1 MFYEE
6 LANVPWLGL
15 KGSTMSRM
23 KQRYLNEIK
32 ASLQKRFGY
41 SNEFM
46 VPRLEKIIL
55 HMGIAEAAK
64 EKNALQD
71 CENELG
77 LIAGQKPIR
86 TKARIAVS
94 NFKLRVGQI
103 IGLKAT
109 LRGKRMFDFADRF
122 FNIASPRIRDFRGF
136 TRRADGRGN
145 YTLGIDDHQIFPELN
160 LDAVKRTQGMHITF
174 VTSAQ
179 TDDECIALLEELGLP
194 FKKA

>member
-1 MFYEE
+1 
-6 LANVPWLGL
+6 
-15 KGSTMSRM
+15 MSRL
-23 KQRYLNEIK
+23 KQRYLQEIK
-32 ASLQKRFGY
+32 ASLTNRFGY
-41 SNEFM
+41 SNVCM
-46 VPRLEKIIL
+46 VPRLEKIVL

-77 LIAGQKPIR
+77 LIAGQRPIR
-86 TKARIAVS
+86 TAARISVS
-94 NFKLRVGQI
+94 NFKLRQGQI

-109 LRGKRMFDFADRF
+109 LRGKRMMDFADRF

-136 TRRADGRGN
+136 MRKADGRGN
-145 YTLGIDDHQIFPELN
+145 YSLGIDDHQIFAELN

-174 VTSAQ
+174 VTSAN
-179 TDDECIALLEELGLP
+179 TDEECIALLEELGLP